1 MRHRVLSLRWLALPI
16 VGAALA
22 LVAAAPSGVPDTS
35 YLVPLTFGVAV
46 AASVFGT
53 VVGVIAWRSGQWAP
67 SMLALGCISMAVGGV
82 ARFVCA
88 DAGLGLS
95 PAATGLMP
103 LIGMLLGGAWFFLCV
118 QAWWPSGNGRRKYAH
133 LTMILGIALAVV
145 SVALLAIVPS
155 LAPAPVVVR
164 TLAGLAAAGYVVAGW
179 RLLSV
184 WRFLRL
190 PSQFTTLCGAFLF
203 APSVV
208 VLAAGGVPGVRPW
221 QLELFMLA
229 AAAMPVSGFI
239 IEQRLRP
246 GLLTMVHGLFF
257 PGALAS
263 MRRGYP
269 AAMVALVERI
279 GAYDGPLL
287 GHVDRVADLSTR
299 IAVDLGFDARA
310 VRQVMLA
317 SQLHDIG
324 KLFVPR
330 TILDKPGALD
340 DREWAIVRAHSAKG
354 MALLART
361 PGLAEA
367 ARAVGQ
373 HHERWDGGGYPDGI
387 AGEAISPAARIIAGA
402 DVFDALSSRRS
413 YKAAWSEEDALQE
426 IERGRGTNFDPH
438 IVDALARLIRS
449 STKAAA

>member
-1 MRHRVLSLRWLALPI
+1 MSLRWLVMPV
-16 VGAALA
+16 VGVALA
-22 LVAAAPSGVPDTS
+22 LVAASPSGVPDTA

-95 PAATGLMP
+95 PAAAGLMP
-103 LIGMLLGGAWFFLCV
+103 LVGMLLGGAWFFLCV

-133 LTMILGIALAVV
+133 LTMILGVALAVV

-155 LAPAPVVVR
+155 LAPAPVVLR
-164 TLAGLAAAGYVVAGW
+164 TLAGLAAAGYVAAGW
-179 RLLSV
+179 RFLSV

-221 QLELFMLA
+221 QLELVMLA
-229 AAAMPVSGFI
+229 ATAMPVSGFI
-239 IEQRLRP
+239 IEQRARP

-269 AAMVALVERI
+269 REMVLLVERI

-299 IAVDLGFDARA
+299 IAVRLGFDASA
-310 VRQVMLA
+310 VRDVMLA
-317 SQLHDIG
+317 SQLHDVG

-330 TILDKPGALD
+330 AILDKPGKLD
-340 DREWAIVRAHSAKG
+340 ADEWRIVRGHSLEGAKLI
-354 MALLART
+354 ARVPELAT
-361 PGLAEA
+361 A
-367 ARAVGQ
+367 ARAVAE
-373 HHERWDGGGYPDGI
+373 HHERWAGGGYP
-387 AGEAISPAARIIAGA
+387 AGAQGDAITPAARIIAAA
-402 DVFDALSSRRS
+402 DVFDALTSARA
-413 YKAAWSEEDALQE
+413 YKDAW
-426 IERGRGTNFDPH
+426 P
-438 IVDALARLIRS
+438 VPDALAELEHGKGGDFEPRVVEALRALVLEAEPGAER
-449 STKAAA
+449 AAA